1 MEKEK
6 KGSAAT
12 RAKNKYNAA
21 NYDRLYPYAPK
32 GRKKDYEAAAKRAGM
47 SLNDFVISAIE
58 EKIKREQG
66 ANDE

>member
-1 MEKEK
+1 MDKEK

-32 GRKKDYEAAAKRAGM
+32 GRKAVYEAAAKRAGM
-47 SLNDFVISAIE
+47 SLNDFIITAIE
-58 EKIKREQG
+58 EKINKKDPTE
-66 ANDE
+66 